1 MPTLLA
7 LVIGASALTAVADW
21 AGWHFVWRFEAAPGV
36 ETPRKHS
43 LTSIFLSYY
52 LPFMPTLAIL
62 LGPAKL
68 GIYNEGFTQVAAILL
83 FSMMGII
90 TGGVAA
96 SAWGVRRRHFEEKD
110 SRELIDQHDNLPSH
124 ALEHLVWT
132 TIMLAICSIYWFYLL
147 IF

>member
-1 MPTLLA
+1 MPSLLT

-21 AGWHFVWRFEAAPGV
+21 AGWHFVWRFEGEPEV

-43 LTSIFLSYY
+43 ATSIFLSYY
-52 LPFMPTLAIL
+52 LPFMPVLAIL

-68 GIYNEGFTQVAAILL
+68 GVYNEGFAQVSSTLL
-83 FSMMGII
+83 FAMMGIV

-96 SAWGVRRRHFEEKD
+96 SAWGVRRRHLEEKE
-110 SRELIDQHDNLPSH
+110 SRELIGQHDALPGH
-124 ALEHLVWT
+124 AMEHLVWT
-132 TIMLAICSIYWFYLL
+132 TIMLAICSVYWFYLL